1 MPLGSRLRLAGGSG
15 IAGALVFTAGWLF
28 AHALDP
34 SVEYGRDY
42 ISNFGAATGEHPWV
56 WNAATAAA
64 GILILLLLAGLARA
78 LPAHGMVRLGLFAL
92 AAAGLGTFLDGLLP
106 LDCPLPND
114 SGCRARQE
122 RGEVSWQHRAHL
134 VESLITVGAFV
145 VAPLALGRG
154 LRGIDRWRPLAVPS
168 LACGLILFVLAVALG
183 VSEREAYVGVVQR
196 VFAVGDDL
204 GRGSGAPALAI
215 RRRVGLRL

>member
-78 LPAHGMVRLGLFAL
+78 LPAHGMVGSASSLSPPQVWGRSSTASCPSTAL
-92 AAAGLGTFLDGLLP
+92 CPTIRDAELDRSGERFRGSTELTSSRASSQSAPLSSLPWLSAAACGGSTGGVRL
-106 LDCPLPND
+106 
-114 SGCRARQE
+114 
-122 RGEVSWQHRAHL
+122 
-134 VESLITVGAFV
+134 
-145 VAPLALGRG
+145 
-154 LRGIDRWRPLAVPS
+154 PS
-168 LACGLILFVLAVALG
+168 LHWPVASSSLC
-183 VSEREAYVGVVQR
+183 
-196 VFAVGDDL
+196 L
-204 GRGSGAPALAI
+204 P
-215 RRRVGLRL
+215 